1 MIFIFDLKELKTNLG
16 ELSEISQYHFDG
28 GGKYFRPLIIML
40 MARACNVDN
49 RSVSKLSMN
58 CFESSLFILYM
69 KILNLKIISINA
81 LSKIIITISTNFS
94 NDLLSE

>member
-1 MIFIFDLKELKTNLG
+1 MIPRYNISEWFNHFKTILNVFYIYLKELKTNLG

-58 CFESSLFILYM
+58 CFESFKFILYM
-69 KILNLKIISINA
+69 KILN
-81 LSKIIITISTNFS
+81 S
-94 NDLLSE
+94 N